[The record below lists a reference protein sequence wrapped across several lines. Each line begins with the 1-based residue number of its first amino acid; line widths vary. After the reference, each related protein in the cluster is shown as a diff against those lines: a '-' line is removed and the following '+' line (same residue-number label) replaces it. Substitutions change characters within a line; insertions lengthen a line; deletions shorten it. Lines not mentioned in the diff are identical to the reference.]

1 VVTINKNSLDV
12 IEFKKWNRKILNVY
26 WIVTLIAAITET
38 VIYFLVA
45 VPRGSGS
52 LSYFA
57 EYTIRPTVFNI
68 FLFSISELVHRLI
81 KDRFKEAA
89 KYLIILAGTLLVC
102 NLVYVHYS
110 VSVIYVLFVL
120 PIMLSVYY
128 GSNKITMFSMAI
140 NVALYLLVITLYLPT
155 MPVEKVKHNLTDIC
169 TTIAIIISAGLI
181 VRSFIDRANE
191 IVKTFVT
198 MYENERDLTIK
209 NFVMEFNSKIEPLT
223 GLYNHKTFYQY
234 LGDLIEQSENFKF
247 PLSVAVLDID
257 NFKKVNDTYGHSYG
271 DDVIKSLAEIIKDSI
286 GTDDYGA
293 RYGGEEFAIIFT
305 DKDKY
310 KTFEVMET
318 IRTKFNNKIIKGM
331 EDERFSV
338 SIGIS
343 QHREGMTMQNLF
355 SNADS
360 AQYSS
365 KRTGKNRTT
374 IYEVK

>member
-1 VVTINKNSLDV
+1 MNKNSLDV

-38 VIYFLVA
+38 VIFFLVA
-45 VPRGSGS
+45 APRGSGS
-52 LSYFA
+52 FSYFA
-57 EYTIRPTVFNI
+57 EYAIRPTMFNI
-68 FLFSISELVHRLI
+68 LLFSISELVHRLI
-81 KDRFKEAA
+81 KDRFKEAV

-110 VSVIYVLFVL
+110 VSVIYVLFIL

-128 GSNKITMFSMAI
+128 GSNKITMFSIAI
-140 NVALYLLVITLYLPT
+140 NVALYLLVITFYLPT
-155 MPVEKVKHNLTDIC
+155 LPVEKIRHNLTDIC
-169 TTIAIIISAGLI
+169 TTIAIIISTGLI

-223 GLYNHKTFYQY
+223 GLYNHKTFYEY
-234 LGDLIEQSENFKF
+234 LGSLIEQSESFNF

-257 NFKKVNDTYGHSYG
+257 NFKKVNDTYGHSSG

-286 GTDDYGA
+286 GSDDYAA

-310 KTFEVMET
+310 KTFEVMEM
-318 IRTKFNNKIIKGM
+318 IRTKFNNKIINGM

-338 SIGIS
+338 SIGIC
-343 QHREGMTMQNLF
+343 QHSKGMSMQSLF
-355 SNADS
+355 TKADA

-365 KRTGKNRTT
+365 KKSGKNKTT
-374 IYEVK
+374 IHE